1 MYHLIRLM
9 VISERPK
16 GLALENLRVNGEQG
30 WVTAGEQDVTKQP
43 RAGRSSVV
51 EGEAVYC

>member
-1 MYHLIRLM
+1 MYHLIKLM

-16 GLALENLRVNGEQG
+16 GLALVNLEVNGEQV

-43 RAGRSSVV
+43 SRVLL
-51 EGEAVYC
+51 